1 LQLYGSGEKAV
12 LGLRLQQ
19 PINAEIFLLGKLVLD
34 ATKNEMRLDDI
45 NFELATTSLL
55 AKSANWMLHGTFK
68 NLIAEKARFSF
79 DKDMSN
85 VLADFKDYRQSLG
98 YGTTLKGANCSSAST
113 RGIFYH

>member
-1 LQLYGSGEKAV
+1 M

-34 ATKNEMRLDDI
+34 TNKNEMSLQDI
-45 NFELATTSLL
+45 EFELATSSLL

-79 DKDMSN
+79 DKDIGQC
-85 VLADFKDYRQSLG
+85 LARF
-98 YGTTLKGANCSSAST
+98 
-113 RGIFYH
+113 